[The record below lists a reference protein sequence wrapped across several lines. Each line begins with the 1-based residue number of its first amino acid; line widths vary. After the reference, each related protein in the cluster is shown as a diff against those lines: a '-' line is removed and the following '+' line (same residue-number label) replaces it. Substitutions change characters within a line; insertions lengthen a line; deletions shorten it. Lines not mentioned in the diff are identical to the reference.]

1 MSSMLGRGAIGALI
15 IATLPA
21 IPVLYLVTRS
31 GWLALA
37 SSLVLLV
44 AVLVGGPFMWPRWS
58 RLESVALLVPAAAT
72 LAVAG
77 TFSLGIAF
85 MSLCGSDEG
94 HRYLTTLG
102 GWLVL
107 AAFAMPYVAVAGWG
121 FARPERAVW
130 AWPVAILLALASS
143 IAVMALVEGGAHHC
157 YT

>member
-15 IATLPA
+15 IATLPT

-37 SSLVLLV
+37 GSLVLLV
-44 AVLVGGPFMWPRWS
+44 AVLVGGPFMWPRWN
-58 RLESVALLVPAAAT
+58 RLDSVALIVPATVT

-77 TFSLGIAF
+77 SISLTITFLY
-85 MSLCGSDEG
+85 LCDSDEG
-94 HRYLTTLG
+94 HRYLTPLG
-102 GWLVL
+102 WWLVL
-107 AAFAMPYVAVAGWG
+107 AAFAIPYGAVAGWG

-130 AWPVAILLALASS
+130 AWPVAILLAIASS